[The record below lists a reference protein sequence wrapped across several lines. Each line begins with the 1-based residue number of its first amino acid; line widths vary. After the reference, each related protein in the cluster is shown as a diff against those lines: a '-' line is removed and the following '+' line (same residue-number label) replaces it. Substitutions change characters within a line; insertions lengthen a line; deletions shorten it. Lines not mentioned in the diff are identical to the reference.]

1 MKPIG
6 KYFLSPLIILLLA
19 MPAGAVEKKADNI
32 NPHGSL
38 HDITIFFSNDVRG
51 ETEPCG

>member
-1 MKPIG
+1 MNKSF
-6 KYFLSPLIILLLA
+6 FLPFALLVLLTSA
-19 MPAGAVEKKADNI
+19 GVAGTVEKTGGAINPPAG
-32 NPHGSL
+32 L